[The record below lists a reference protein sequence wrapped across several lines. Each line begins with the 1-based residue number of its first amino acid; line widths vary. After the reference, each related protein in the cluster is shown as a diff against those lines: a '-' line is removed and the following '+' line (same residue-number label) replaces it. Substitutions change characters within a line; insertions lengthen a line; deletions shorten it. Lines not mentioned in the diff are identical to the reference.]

1 MRESRTLSVPLSE
14 ALELPISVER
24 TMCRASRKYMHLID
38 LDALAPWS
46 GRNYIFTKA
55 STIVSFLTEIEI
67 FQVSESQ
74 EREGV
79 SKYSLVHPLFL
90 SWLRI

>member
-74 EREGV
+74 ERAFG
-79 SKYSLVHPLFL
+79 Y
-90 SWLRI
+90 RIQSYKAL